1 MVGLIRRVSMVGLLI
16 GVVTASVGCAGTQKA
31 TVAIEYALNPSKGL
45 PPGMNTVAILD
56 AQVNEVTDR
65 KWSELAANRIQQLI
79 QESNDRFGT
88 NLAVADRKHTGSVMQ
103 ESDMAAAGLTA
114 SKNPGKVAQ
123 VLGVQGLIMCEI
135 NVKVETHKGKGTTIS
150 GFDVFGGG
158 GRGFGYGGGGVDTRE
173 VDKES
178 RHITVQTDFK
188 LVDSATSKNWIT
200 HSPKPFTQTDKT
212 KVSLFFGSAKTE
224 ESMTPRDE
232 LIEAAVDIGA
242 RQFVSKMIPCVVRY
256 VVEVKS
262 SGQENCADG
271 VAMLRGDMP
280 DDALAQFKIAM
291 VEGPDDHRAVF
302 AAGVACEKLGRY
314 ADALNYYKKAC
325 VMKNEGAYL
334 QAKKRMSENIGR
346 IRTGDAA

>member
-1 MVGLIRRVSMVGLLI
+1 MVGLSRRVGMVGLLI
-16 GVVTASVGCAGTQKA
+16 CVVMASVGCASTERA
-31 TVAIEYALNPSKGL
+31 TVAIEYAVNPSKGL

-65 KWSELAANRIQQLI
+65 KWSELASNYIQELI

-114 SKNPGKVAQ
+114 SNNPGKVAQ

-135 NVKVETHKGKGTTIS
+135 NVKVEKHKGKGTTIS
-150 GFDVFGGG
+150 GLDVFGGG
-158 GRGFGYGGGGVDTRE
+158 GHGWGYGGGGVDTRE
-173 VDKES
+173 VEKVS

-200 HSPKPFTQTDKT
+200 HSPKPYHQTDKT
-212 KVSLFFGSAKTE
+212 KISPFFGSAQTE

-232 LIEAAVDIGA
+232 IIGAAVENGA
-242 RQFVSKMIPCVVRY
+242 RQFVAKMIPCVVRY
-256 VVEVKS
+256 EVQVSS
-262 SGQENCADG
+262 SGQENCIKG

-280 DDALAQFKIAM
+280 EEALGQFKTAM
-291 VEGPDDHRAVF
+291 VESPDDHRAVF
-302 AAGVACEKLGRY
+302 AAGVACEQLGRY
-314 ADALNYYKKAC
+314 DEALKYYKKAC
-325 VMKNEGAYL
+325 MLKNEGDYL
-334 QAKKRMSENIGR
+334 QAKKRMSENIGL

>member
-1 MVGLIRRVSMVGLLI
+1 MAGLSRRVVLGCLLTCVA
-16 GVVTASVGCAGTQKA
+16 GVSIGCAGTEKA

-45 PPGMNTVAILD
+45 PPGLNTVAILD

-65 KWSELAANRIQQLI
+65 KWSEMASNYIQELI

-88 NLAVADRKHTGSVMQ
+88 NLGVADRKHTGSVMQ

-114 SKNPGKVAQ
+114 SANPGKVAQ

-135 NVKVETHKGKGTTIS
+135 NVKVEKHKGKGTTIS
-150 GFDVFGGG
+150 AMDVFGGG
-158 GRGFGYGGGGVDTRE
+158 GHGWGYGGGGVNTRE

-178 RHITVQTDFK
+178 RQITVQTDFK
-188 LVDSATSKNWIT
+188 LVDSSTSKNWVT
-200 HSPKPFTQTDKT
+200 HSPKPYRQTDKT
-212 KVSLFFGSAKTE
+212 KVSPFFGSAKTE

-232 LIEAAVDIGA
+232 IIGAAVESGA

-256 VVEVKS
+256 EIELKS
-262 SGQENCADG
+262 SSQENCASG

-280 DDALAQFKIAM
+280 EDAIQQFKMAIAQN
-291 VEGPDDHRAVF
+291 PDDHRAVF
-302 AAGVACEKLGRY
+302 AAGVACEKMGRY
-314 ADALNYYKKAC
+314 DDALNYYKKAC
-325 VMKNEGAYL
+325 ILKNEEVYL

-346 IRTGDAA
+346 IRPADAA